1 MAEEK
6 KIKVLIADDHPVV
19 LEGLALML
27 KQSVEISVV
36 GFARNETELLAKSKQ
51 LLPDVIILDVLM
63 PNSNALSSI
72 KTLKAKYPRT
82 GIICCSSVTE
92 RELVVDLVN
101 AGINGYIM
109 KSTTIAELREALLKV
124 AKGEDYFTQEITS
137 ILVSAMRNKPV
148 PGGDNDVAGLFT
160 DKELEIIRLI
170 CQEKT
175 TKEISDLLNI
185 NIRTLESAKLRIMKK
200 MGIRNIAGA
209 VYYALKNKLID
220 ISHLNA

>member
-1 MAEEK
+1 MAGDK

-27 KQSVEISVV
+27 KKSAEICVV
-36 GFARNETELLAKSKQ
+36 GFAHNETELLARAKQ

-63 PNSNALSSI
+63 PQSNALNAV
-72 KTLKAKYPRT
+72 KQLKAKYPAT
-82 GIICCSSVTE
+82 GIICCSSVTA
-92 RELVVDLVN
+92 RDMVVELVT

-109 KSTTIAELREALLKV
+109 KSTSLTELREALLKV
-124 AKGEDYFTQEITS
+124 AKGENYFTQEITS
-137 ILVSAMRNKPV
+137 IIVSVMRSGAGASK
-148 PGGDNDVAGLFT
+148 NDEAAALFT

-175 TKEISDLLNI
+175 AKEISDLLDM

-209 VYYALKNKLID
+209 VYYALKNGLVD
-220 ISHLNA
+220 INHLNS

>member
-27 KQSVEISVV
+27 KKSVEISVV
-36 GFARNETELLAKSKQ
+36 GFARNENELLAKAKQ
-51 LLPDVIILDVLM
+51 LKPDVVILDVLM
-63 PNSNALSSI
+63 PNSNALSSVKEL
-72 KTLKAKYPRT
+72 KTKYPQT
-82 GIICCSSVTE
+82 NIICCSSVTT
-92 RELVVDLVN
+92 RELIVDLVH
-101 AGINGYIM
+101 AGISGYIM
-109 KSTTIAELREALLKV
+109 KSTSITELREALLKV
-124 AKGEDYFTQEITS
+124 AKGENYFTQEIAT
-137 ILVSAMRNKPV
+137 IIVSAMRNKADA
-148 PGGDNDVAGLFT
+148 GNDNNVASLFT

-175 TKEISDLLNI
+175 TKEISALLDM

-209 VYYALKNKLID
+209 VYYALKNKLVD
-220 ISHLNA
+220 INHLNA

>member
-1 MAEEK
+1 MADEK

-27 KQSVEISVV
+27 KKSAEVSVV
-36 GFARNETELLAKSKQ
+36 GFARNEAEVLAKAKQ
-51 LLPDVIILDVLM
+51 LLPNIVILDVLM
-63 PNSNALSSI
+63 PESNALSTI
-72 KTLKAKYPRT
+72 KELKSKYPST

-92 RELVVDLVN
+92 RELIVDLVN

-109 KSTTIAELREALLKV
+109 KSTTIAELREAILKV
-124 AKGEDYFTQEITS
+124 AEGEDYFTQEITS
-137 ILVSAMRNKPV
+137 VLVSAMRSKSLS
-148 PGGDNDVAGLFT
+148 GKTDQAAALFS
-160 DKELEIIRLI
+160 DKEIEIIRLI

-175 TKEISDLLNI
+175 SKEISDLLNI

-220 ISHLNA
+220 IGHLNA